1 MKVDEIKR
9 EEPTD
14 GADGRAHEYRL
25 GRIPEIQREITCERE
40 KRAALCGKYHRS
52 VRIIGAIDDV
62 LTAVASGLTMAG
74 VGVLAT
80 IIAVSIATAMV
91 GAAARVRVL
100 CLIGGQVNKKLALKL
115 KKHEKIK
122 TLAEGKLNCMSH
134 HVSKAL

>member
-1 MKVDEIKR
+1 MNVDEIKR

-14 GADGRAHEYRL
+14 EVDGRVHEYRL
-25 GRIPEIQREITCERE
+25 GKIADIQLEITRERE

-62 LTAVASGLTMAG
+62 LTVAASGLTMAG

-80 IIAVSIATAMV
+80 IIAVPIATGMV
-91 GAAARVRVL
+91 GAAAGVGVL

-115 KKHEKIK
+115 EKHEKIR
-122 TLAEGKLNCMSH
+122 T
-134 HVSKAL
+134 